1 MEHTAVARKHL
12 STRDLVYVA
21 VFAALMAVCAW
32 IAIPTTVPF
41 TLQTMGVFLAGGL
54 LGGRRGTLAV
64 LVYLLLGAVG
74 APVYAGFAGGLG
86 PLVGSTGG
94 YILGF
99 LLCALTMWAVEAALG
114 KSLWALG
121 LGMVLGLIV
130 CYIFGTAWFMVVY
143 TQASGPVGLWTVLG
157 WCVFPFL
164 IPDLLKMA
172 LALAIT
178 ARLRRHIQPVRG

>member
-1 MEHTAVARKHL
+1 METTAAAKKRF

-21 VFAALMAVCAW
+21 VFAALMAICAW
-32 IAIPTTVPF
+32 ISIPTTVPF
-41 TLQTMGVFLAGGL
+41 TLQTMGVFLAVGL
-54 LGGRRGTLAV
+54 LGGRRGSLAV
-64 LVYLLLGAVG
+64 FVYLLLGAVG
-74 APVYAGFAGGLG
+74 APVFSGFTGGIG
-86 PLVGSTGG
+86 SLVGTTGG

-130 CYIFGTAWFMVVY
+130 CYAFGTAWYMVLY
-143 TQASGPVGLWTVLG
+143 TQANGPVSLWAVLG

-164 IPDLLKMA
+164 IPDFLKMA

-178 ARLRRHIQPVRG
+178 ARLRRHIA

>member
-1 MEHTAVARKHL
+1 MEKTAVVKKHM

-21 VFAALMAVCAW
+21 VFTALMAICAW
-32 IAIPTTVPF
+32 ISIPTTVPF
-41 TLQTMGVFLAGGL
+41 TLQTMGVFLAVGL
-54 LGGRRGTLAV
+54 LGGRRGSLAV

-74 APVYAGFAGGLG
+74 APVFSGFTSGIGA
-86 PLVGSTGG
+86 LVGTTGG

-99 LLCALTMWAVEAALG
+99 LLCALTMRAVEAALG

-157 WCVFPFL
+157 WCVIPF
-164 IPDLLKMA
+164 IVPDLIKIA
-172 LALAIT
+172 LALVIT
-178 ARLRRHIQPVRG
+178 VRLRRHVV